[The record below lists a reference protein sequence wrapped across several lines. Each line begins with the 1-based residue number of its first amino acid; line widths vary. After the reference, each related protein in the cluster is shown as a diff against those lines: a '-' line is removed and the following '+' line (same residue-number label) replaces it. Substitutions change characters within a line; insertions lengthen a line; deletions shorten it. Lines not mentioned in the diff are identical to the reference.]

1 MKSGPD
7 LASSKDSL
15 KIGFGPS
22 VFVVQGLFEFDVS
35 FVFVFE
41 RGWGWYLL
49 CLRQTS
55 SARHRKRETD

>member
-35 FVFVFE
+35 FVFRE
-41 RGWGWYLL
+41 RGDGVGI
-49 CLRQTS
+49 CC
-55 SARHRKRETD
+55 A